1 MRFIVTVFLFFTVL
15 LVNAQESEAITNPD
29 VMPEYPGGSSEMM
42 KYISTNL
49 KYPEADKIET
59 KGAFGCKSIIEFTID
74 NTGHVKN
81 VFVVRSCVGCNACD
95 TEAIKVFEK
104 MPKWKPGTK
113 NNKPIDVKMGM
124 PVFFTF
130 K

>member
-1 MRFIVTVFLFFTVL
+1 MKKLIAVLFILISAF
-15 LVNAQESEAITNPD
+15 AKSQESEAITNPD
-29 VMPEYPGGSSEMM
+29 VMPEYPGGSQEMM
-42 KYISTNL
+42 KFISSNL
-49 KYPEADKIET
+49 KYPVLEKREN
-59 KGAFGCKSIIEFTID
+59 KGSFGCKTIIEFTVD
-74 NTGHVKN
+74 KTGIVKN

-113 NNKPIDVKMGM
+113 DNKPVDVKMGM

>member
-1 MRFIVTVFLFFTVL
+1 MIR
-15 LVNAQESEAITNPD
+15 AQESEAITNPD
-29 VMPEYPGGSSEMM
+29 VVPEYPGGSQEMM
-42 KYISTNL
+42 KFISTNL
-49 KYPEADKIET
+49 NYPEAEKREN
-59 KGAFGCKSIIEFTID
+59 KGSFGCKTIIEFTID
-74 NTGHVKN
+74 KTGKVKN

-104 MPKWKPGTK
+104 MPKWKPGLK
-113 NNKPIDVKMGM
+113 DNKPVAVKMGM

>member
-1 MRFIVTVFLFFTVL
+1 MKNFFILFYL
-15 LVNAQESEAITNPD
+15 LFAISSFSQEKEAITNPD
-29 VMPEYPGGSSEMM
+29 VMPEYPGGPSEMM
-42 KYISTNL
+42 KFISGNL
-49 KYPEADKIET
+49 KYPETEKREN
-59 KGAFGCKSIIEFTID
+59 KGSFGCKTIIEFTVD
-74 NTGHVKN
+74 KTGKVKN
-81 VFVVRSCVGCNACD
+81 VFVARSCVGCNACD

-104 MPKWKPGTK
+104 MPSWKPGLQ